1 MYLHRLTAISCTVF
15 ALASTAASLLLS
27 NLSSTLTN
35 VDFANL
41 SPAAHAQLLDIEG
54 NLENYDHCQLGC
66 SLLSISLPQQ
76 FTSPQSANYSP
87 LPYWSVQQA
96 LVVPACRIDVA
107 SARNIS
113 TVIQISKLTQCPFV
127 VKSGGHA
134 AEAGTSSIQD
144 GILINLAK
152 LNTVELSED
161 RSTVAIGSG
170 NNWYDVYTVL
180 DSLGVSVVGGREAGV
195 GVGGLTLG
203 GGISYFSPRYG
214 WACDNIRSYE
224 VILADGS
231 IVNATSQSH
240 ADLYWALRGGSGT
253 NFGIVSRFDAVAF
266 EQGLLWG
273 GSRFYTPDV
282 NISLIE
288 AYSKFIDDAPS
299 DDDASLYIASGYV
312 PLLGGYVLVS
322 GPAYTKPIANA
333 SIFNALNAIPSLGDT
348 TGVGTMANFS
358 VALNQTAFLRE
369 AWKTVTFKNDAN
381 LFKGVW
387 AIFIEE
393 TKNIL
398 DVPGISP
405 FMALQ
410 PLSLNIIEQMAKN
423 GGNVLG
429 LSAADGPLS
438 ILNMNWAWS
447 NAEDDA
453 RVIGVLDR
461 FVSRAVDLATSMNL
475 QHRFIYMNYA
485 SLTQDVFKG
494 YGPENEARLR
504 EVQQK
509 YDPNGVF
516 KTLQP
521 GYFKL

>member
-1 MYLHRLTAISCTVF
+1 MTI
-15 ALASTAASLLLS
+15 
-27 NLSSTLTN
+27 
-35 VDFANL
+35 
-41 SPAAHAQLLDIEG
+41 
-54 NLENYDHCQLGC
+54 C
-66 SLLSISLPQQ
+66 SLLSIFLPQQ
-76 FTSPQSANYSP
+76 FTSPQLANYTP

-96 LVVPACRIDVA
+96 LVVPACRIDVT

-113 TVIQISKLTQCPFV
+113 TVIQISKLTQCPFA

-134 AEAGTSSIQD
+134 AEAGTSSIQN
-144 GILINLAK
+144 GILINMAK
-152 LNTVELSED
+152 LNMVELSGD
-161 RSTVAIGSG
+161 RSTVAIGPG
-170 NNWYDVYTVL
+170 NTWYDVFKVL
-180 DSLGVSVVGGREAGV
+180 DPLGVSVVGGREAGV

-231 IVNATSQSH
+231 IVNATPQSH

-282 NISLIE
+282 NASLIE
-288 AYSKFIDDAPS
+288 AYSKFIVDAPS
-299 DDDASLYIASGYV
+299 DDNASLYIAGGYEAS
-312 PLLGGYVLVS
+312 LGGYVLAS

-333 SIFNALNAIPSLGDT
+333 SIFNTLNAIPSLGDT
-348 TGVGTMANFS
+348 TGIGNMADFS
-358 VALNQTAFLRE
+358 VALNQTAFLR
-369 AWKTVTFKNDAN
+369 WKTVTFKNDAN
-381 LFKGVW
+381 LFKAVW
-387 AIFIEE
+387 AIFVEE
-393 TKNIL
+393 TKTIL
-398 DVPGISP
+398 DVPGIFP
-405 FMALQ
+405 FWALQ

-429 LSAADGPLS
+429 LSTADGPLCM
-438 ILNMNWAWS
+438 LTVAVMNMNWGWS
-447 NAEDDA
+447 NAADDA
-453 RVIGVLDR
+453 RVIGALDR

-475 QHRFIYMNYA
+475 QNRFIYMNYA
-485 SLTQDVFKG
+485 SLTQDVFGG

-504 EVQQK
+504 KVQEK